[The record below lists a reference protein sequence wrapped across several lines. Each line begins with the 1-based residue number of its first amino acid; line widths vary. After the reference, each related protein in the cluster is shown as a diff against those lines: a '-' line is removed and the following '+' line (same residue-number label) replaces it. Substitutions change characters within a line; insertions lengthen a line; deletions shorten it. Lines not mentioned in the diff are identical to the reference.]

1 MSIGIPTVNTRR
13 LLMDY
18 FGTVSEMTSDG
29 RAVTVAAA
37 PPEMGD
43 PVFDDRKHNVGKIIR
58 IFGPVDAPYVS
69 IKADGPS
76 SLNIGMEL
84 YTQKVRYNGKNK
96 RRY

>member
-1 MSIGIPTVNTRR
+1 
-13 LLMDY
+13 MDY

-29 RAVTVAAA
+29 RAVAIAIA
-37 PPEMGD
+37 PPEVGD
-43 PVFDDRKHNVGKIIR
+43 PVFDDRKRRVGKIIR
-58 IFGPVDAPYVS
+58 IFGPVDAPYAS

-76 SLNIGMEL
+76 PLNIGMRL